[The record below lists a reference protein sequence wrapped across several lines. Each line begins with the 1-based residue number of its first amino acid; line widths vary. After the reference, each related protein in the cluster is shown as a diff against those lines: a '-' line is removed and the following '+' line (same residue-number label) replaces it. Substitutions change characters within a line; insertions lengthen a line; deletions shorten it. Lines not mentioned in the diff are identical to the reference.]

1 MCDDWNDLIEL
12 TIQKSMRS
20 FQKSVRSI
28 KETSRSS
35 PNEPLEI
42 KVSSSHLTDTL
53 PLKCSDKIKIEEST
67 ETNQLS
73 YEVPD
78 TNIKSLL
85 IQLKDSGAFQLILT
99 FLLK

>member
-35 PNEPLEI
+35 PNESLEI
-42 KVSSSHLTDTL
+42 KVSASHLTDTL

-85 IQLKDSGAFQLILT
+85 IQLKDSGAFQSI
-99 FLLK
+99 F